1 MKKTLPLL
9 LLIFLSFACNK
20 NKLTPACPLH
30 LCTDIFTRIG
40 MRFAD
45 KNGNPIVIENLSVI
59 DLRTNKVVT
68 HGVNNVLW
76 VVGYYIIADDTD
88 LSQFTTKGDDI
99 QVSATNPA
107 THQTKVTVFKIAGGC
122 NCHVTKISG
131 PEQVMFD

>member
-1 MKKTLPLL
+1 MKKTLPLV

-45 KNGNPIVIENLSVI
+45 KDGSPIAVTNLSVI
-59 DLRTNKVVT
+59 DLRTNKVVI

-88 LSQFTTKGDDI
+88 LSQFTTEGDDI
-99 QVSATNPA
+99 QVSATDLA
-107 THQTKVTVFKIAGGC
+107 TNETKTAIVKIAGGC
-122 NCHVTKISG
+122 NCHVTKITG
-131 PEQVMFD
+131 PDQVNFD